1 MLPSDIGQNQKFN
14 LRVSNLVSHVEDM
27 TNKSAFSGYILPWV
41 DMFLTFSTFSKILYN
56 LEEGGWKHQNWAHDD
71 YYAYYESQHLCDNRQ
86 VSLTFSGAQ
95 QCKQKSKIDTFI
107 LMWCL
112 ILTKCSKQ
120 RLANKSFFIANIGRL
135 IAVQCEAKVAYAL
148 GQFHKIFKIISVM
161 KCSKIIAL
169 NSKMDKGKYFNKSLW
184 KLWLHCVVSLILSI
198 QILREYFA

>member
-1 MLPSDIGQNQKFN
+1 MLSSDIGQNQKFN

-56 LEEGGWKHQNWAHDD
+56 LEEGGWKHQNRALDD
-71 YYAYYESQHLCDNRQ
+71 NYAYYESQHLCDNRQ
-86 VSLTFSGAQ
+86 GSLTFSGAQ

-120 RLANKSFFIANIGRL
+120 RLANKSFFIANVGRL
-135 IAVQCEAKVAYAL
+135 IAIYAVW
-148 GQFHKIFKIISVM
+148 GQSCLCTWSISQDFLTHYISHEKFKNHLVEFKNGQGNIF
-161 KCSKIIAL
+161 
-169 NSKMDKGKYFNKSLW
+169 
-184 KLWLHCVVSLILSI
+184 
-198 QILREYFA
+198 